1 MITALASTKKSVEL
15 VSQMIPLFSCDSRSC
30 CEFVWEETQK
40 RRSITFAISHMEPTE
55 ENGDFI

>member
-15 VSQMIPLFSCDSRSC
+15 VSQIILLFSCDSRS

-40 RRSITFAISHMEPTE
+40 RRSTTFAISHMEPTK
-55 ENGDFI
+55 ENGYFI